1 MIGATAGTVGGK
13 VVAPVVE
20 ADTVRVGAVV
30 GVEAVLEGA
39 RVKSV
44 HGAVAV
50 LLVFGPG
57 RFHIADVEHAA
68 LVVEVAVR
76 AVHESV
82 GTVVG
87 VGAVQAVEQAD
98 AHVGHVVAVGVLEEQ
113 NVRHAGHDDAAVPE
127 FKSGGVV
134 HFGEGDGLVRHAVA
148 ILIREDQQ
156 AVVHFLERFPLG
168 VGGPGGG
175 PEAALGIHSHL
186 HGVGHFGEHFLGSK
200 DIHLEA
206 LGQLQLGG
214 GFVRGDVNL
223 VTFFLGVTASGAAT
237 DVGFHADRLGHIGII
252 HLIIGVAVSVGP
264 DFSVAVGDHYVD
276 HIQLVHQHV
285 AVGLAIDKL
294 ESSAASPNVIT
305 IGGSV
310 AVVPVPV
317 LVQHSLADTLHFLG
331 VLADFQTEHFFHQ
344 MLSDQLVAAAVGV
357 DAVEGKR
364 LLVHHVKMLGNVEEI
379 HVGQFIFGGGHFG
392 GAGIL
397 HQAGVVSLAVR
408 QVGGVQ
414 VFVHDRRTDHQSRGP
429 FAAVVL
435 L

>member
-1 MIGATAGTVGGK
+1 M
-13 VVAPVVE
+13 
-20 ADTVRVGAVV
+20 
-30 GVEAVLEGA
+30 
-39 RVKSV
+39 
-44 HGAVAV
+44 

-87 VGAVQAVEQAD
+87 VGAIQAVEEAD
-98 AHVGHVVAVGVLEEQ
+98 AHVGHVVAVGVLQEQ
-113 NVRHAGHDDAAVPE
+113 DVGHAGHDDTAVPE

-134 HFGEGDGLVRHAVA
+134 HLGKGDGLVGDAVA
-148 ILIREDQQ
+148 VLIRQDQQ
-156 AVVHFLERFPLG
+156 AVIHFLERFPLG

-186 HGVGHFGEHFLGSK
+186 HGVGHFGEHFLGGK

-223 VTFFLGVTASGAAT
+223 VTFFLGITASGAAA
-237 DVGFHADRLGHIGII
+237 DVGFHAYRLGHIGII
-252 HLIIGVAVSVGP
+252 HFKLSVAIGVSP
-264 DFSVAVGDHYVD
+264 DFPVAVGDHDVD
-276 HIQLVHQHV
+276 HLQLVHQHV

-294 ESSAASPNVIT
+294 EASAASPNVIT
-305 IGGSV
+305 IGGAV
-310 AVVPVPV
+310 AVVPMPV

-331 VLADFQTEHFFHQ
+331 VLADFQAEHFFHQ
-344 MLSDQLVAAAVGV
+344 MLGDQLVAAAVGV

-379 HVGQFIFGGGHFG
+379 HVGQFIFCSGHFG
-392 GAGIL
+392 SPGVL
-397 HQAGVVSLAVR
+397 HEAGVVSLAVG

-414 VFVHDRRTDHQSRGP
+414 VFVHDRRTNHQSWGS